1 MMCVGPAPHRDYL
14 PWFPIFG
21 GDGHA
26 CSDCNNDGFFLVG
39 GLPSLLIVLF

>member
-1 MMCVGPAPHRDYL
+1 MCDYL

-26 CSDCNNDGFFLVG
+26 CSDCNNDFFFWGGG
-39 GLPSLLIVLF
+39 GLPLLLIVLF

>member
-1 MMCVGPAPHRDYL
+1 MCDYL

-26 CSDCNNDGFFLVG
+26 CSDCNNDVFFFFWGGG
-39 GLPSLLIVLF
+39 GLPLLLIVLF

>member
-1 MMCVGPAPHRDYL
+1 MCDYL

-26 CSDCNNDGFFLVG
+26 CSDCNNDGLFWKGGG